1 VERGLLAG
9 LSAGDRHRDGAVGL
23 LGFIRR
29 YGRIALVALGLIGAV
44 VLTAVFWLVVVKL
57 AVGALSIALFAV
69 ATKRF

>member
-1 VERGLLAG
+1 
-9 LSAGDRHRDGAVGL
+9 
-23 LGFIRR
+23 
-29 YGRIALVALGLIGAV
+29 V